1 MNTYPFII
9 IISILLIIMW
19 AYAAISKL
27 IELEQFKQSLATQVF
42 PPWIGKILVWVLP
55 IVELGIVALLLF
67 KNTQI
72 IGMYASFAMMLLFTL
87 YVGGAVYNIYER
99 HPCAC
104 GGLFAKLGWKK
115 HFRVNVFF
123 MLLSMIGIVLLEN
136 NNQFM

>member
-1 MNTYPFII
+1 MNTYPF
-9 IISILLIIMW
+9 ISILLIIMW

-27 IELEQFKQSLATQVF
+27 IELEQFKQALASQVF
-42 PPWIGKILVWVLP
+42 PKWMGKILVWVLP
-55 IVELGIVALLLF
+55 IIEPGIVALLLF

-72 IGMYASFAMMLLFTL
+72 IGMYASFVMMLLFTL

-104 GGLFAKLGWKK
+104 GGLFARLGWKK

-123 MLLSMIGIVLLEN
+123 TLLSMIGLVLLEN
-136 NNQFM
+136 VVL